1 MPNIKLSAEQKKE
14 ILEALVK
21 GSTVAEIAQ
30 SYGVAT
36 RTINRLIEKTRNVTF
51 AEPNSEPPIPV
62 RGAVNFN
69 LDIPTSESL
78 YLRLMGLSQAALNV
92 TEEILLNP
100 DSTDLSRLKAASLI
114 GQWTGLLPS
123 TTGNMSLCTKLKMM
137 EIWQRD
143 FEAGYK
149 YKHDQPFY

>member
-14 ILEALVK
+14 IIEALAK

-30 SYGVAT
+30 SYGVSI
-36 RTINRLIEKTRNVTF
+36 RTINRLIEKTRNVAF
-51 AEPNSEPPIPV
+51 AESSSEPPIPV
-62 RGAVNFN
+62 KGAVNFS

-92 TEEILLNP
+92 TEEVLLNP
-100 DSTDLSRLKAASLI
+100 DSSDLSRLKAATLI
-114 GQWTGLLPS
+114 GQWTGLQP
-123 TTGNMSLCTKLKMM
+123 TATGNISLCTRLKMM
-137 EIWQRD
+137 ELWQRD
-143 FEAGYK
+143 FKEGFK